1 MITFTAFIHDNTMNS
16 LQVLTKKVLIENKAF
31 SNYHE
36 DDIFILQQLG
46 LWWEN
51 GPIGFCKQCKMVT
64 SGSMSCSDVDSYEL
78 DRALVRAVKKNQTD
92 LIKLFVLWGANI
104 NYGIIC
110 AKTERTKVLCIQL
123 GADPKFLDVGL
134 YNMFVDLIKQQKVL
148 LAIDIYYDNI
158 SILDSFD
165 SHDFYVLIDFIYNR
179 FILNLDEKEKM
190 IKNTYVLKFWFKI
203 AIEFNLIKPIRF
215 LSKKFPHLDYWRLK
229 TAVYLGNVD
238 EIHHAYFQENIR
250 LDPNDM
256 MSLACMYPQNKLG
269 IYYCFALGA
278 NINTALETLIG
289 FINHEVN
296 REITFFSNYGI
307 WSNVHFCISLG
318 ANPYTKKIQETL
330 LRQEKNVMMKLLF
343 KKGLL
348 SPHSILHKKILEPSE
363 VRKIISTYEY
373 TETFHSFSS
382 LRDNL
387 R

>member
-1 MITFTAFIHDNTMNS
+1 MNS

-36 DDIFILQQLG
+36 DDSFILQQLG

-51 GPIGFCKQCKMVT
+51 GPIGFCKQCKMVI
-64 SGSMSCSDVDSYEL
+64 SGSRSCSDVDSYEL
-78 DRALVRAVKKNQTD
+78 DRALVKAVKENQTD
-92 LIKLFVLWGANI
+92 LIKLFVLWNADI
-104 NYGIIC
+104 NYGIMC
-110 AKTERTKVLCIQL
+110 AKTERMKVLCIQL
-123 GADPKFLDVGL
+123 GANPEFLDNKKL
-134 YNMFVDLIKQQKVL
+134 YNMFVNLVRQQKVL

-158 SILDSFD
+158 LILDSFG
-165 SHDFYVLIDFIYNR
+165 SHDFHALINFIYNGY
-179 FILNLDEKEKM
+179 ILNLDEKEKM
-190 IKNTYVLKFWFKI
+190 TRNTLVLKFWYKL

-215 LSKKFPHLDYWRLK
+215 LSKKFPHLDHWRLK

-250 LDPNDM
+250 LDPNHM

-278 NINTALETLIG
+278 NINTALETLIR
-289 FINHEVN
+289 FINHEVY

-307 WSNVHFCISLG
+307 WSNIHFCISLG
-318 ANPYTKKIQETL
+318 ANPDTKKIQETL
-330 LRQEKNVMMKLLF
+330 LREEKNVIMKLLF
-343 KKGLL
+343 KKGFLG
-348 SPHSILHKKILEPSE
+348 PHSILHKKILEPSE